1 MSMLTDS
8 EQWEALRRELE
19 SVAQRAKAF
28 NAYVFDAWDKQW
40 CAARGF
46 SDAPRDDLVNIVHTA
61 IGGSTPLRRGGAL
74 DTVVSGRAGHAY
86 LKSFGSC
93 YILLLRYAGGFDD
106 HLTRAVVMDQIAR
119 IEALTMALPP
129 PDGPGFDAADAAKRA

>member
-8 EQWEALRRELE
+8 DQWEALRRELE

-28 NAYVFDAWDKQW
+28 NAYVFDAWDNQW

-46 SDAPRDDLVNIVHTA
+46 SDVPRDDLVDIVHTA
-61 IGGSTPLRRGGAL
+61 IGRRTPLRRGGTL
-74 DTVVSGRAGHAY
+74 DTVVSGRTGHAY

-93 YILLLRYAGGFDD
+93 YVLLLRYAGGFDD
-106 HLTRAVVMDQIAR
+106 DLTRTVVMDELAR
-119 IEALTMALPP
+119 IEALTMALPS
-129 PDGPGFDAADAAKRA
+129 PDGPGSDATDAAKRA